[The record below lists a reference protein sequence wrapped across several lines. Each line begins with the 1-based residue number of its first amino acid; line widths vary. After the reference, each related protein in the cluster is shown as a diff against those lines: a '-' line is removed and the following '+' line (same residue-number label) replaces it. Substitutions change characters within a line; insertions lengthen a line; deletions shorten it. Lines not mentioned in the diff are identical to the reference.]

1 MKPRIYID
9 TSIVGGYFDDI
20 FEDATKLLFEL
31 LERDEVVFIVSDL
44 LTSELENA
52 PEYVKTMLEGYAKKY
67 AGRIMLVENTADA
80 KSLAQKYIDENV
92 VGQTSFNDCN
102 HIAIATLNN
111 ASILASWNFK
121 HMVNLQRIQGYN
133 DVNLKNGYTSLD
145 IQSPNEIINSLKNE

>member
-31 LERDEVVFIVSDL
+31 LERDEVVFIASDL
-44 LTSELENA
+44 LQHELISA
-52 PEYVKTMLEGYAKKY
+52 PAHVKMLFEKY
-67 AGRIMLVENTADA
+67 RSSMKEVENSEEARG
-80 KSLAQKYIDENV
+80 LAQKYIDENV

-102 HIAIATLNN
+102 HIAIATLSN

-145 IQSPNEIINSLKNE
+145 IQSPNEIIKTLKNI